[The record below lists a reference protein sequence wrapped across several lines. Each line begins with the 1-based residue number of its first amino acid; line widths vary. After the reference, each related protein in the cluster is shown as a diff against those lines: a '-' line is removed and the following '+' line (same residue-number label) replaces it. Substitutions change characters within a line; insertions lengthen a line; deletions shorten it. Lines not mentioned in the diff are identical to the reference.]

1 MFQFYSRETRRRR
14 RQLKLL
20 LFPTIFA
27 ISKVSLN
34 KFKMAGLVD
43 YSSSESDQEEN
54 VLSPMETSR
63 TSIKLP
69 MLLQVKETN
78 QTTSKIHQMRT
89 STRTLNEIET
99 VEKHQGRTR
108 SFEHVE
114 GNWATHIYI
123 DCKLQFIQ

>member
-1 MFQFYSRETRRRR
+1 MLNVVVVVFNYFCYSESFT
-14 RQLKLL
+14 KL
-20 LFPTIFA
+20 I
-27 ISKVSLN
+27 
-34 KFKMAGLVD
+34 KMAGLVD
-43 YSSSESDQEEN
+43 YSSSESDEEEK

-78 QTTSKIHQMRT
+78 QNTSKNHQVRT
-89 STRTLNEIET
+89 SRALNEIET

-123 DCKLQFIQ
+123 DCKLQLIH